1 MAPQGDIEQLSAL
14 LSARSFGPALTL
26 ATRLT
31 ERAPRNALAWVA
43 LARATFGLGRLGAA
57 DASLDRAMKLG
68 SDGPDVQLLRAIVDH
83 RLGRSDAAI
92 RRLRGLVARAPANE
106 VDATVALAEA
116 LHRANRMDELREL
129 VAAGGAWLDDPR
141 SAIFSSRASA
151 GADRAGAIDRLEEIA
166 RGALTATVRRVA
178 GFDAVRML
186 DADAQYRRAFDL
198 ASHVHETT
206 GAAFDVEGMLSDA
219 ECQAAMLARL
229 AKPPAARAG
238 EVEGVALV
246 VGMPRSGTTLLEQML
261 DRHPDIS
268 GIGEFEGIS
277 TMGTALV
284 GMGLWPRDL
293 SALQTSA
300 AQQLQREY
308 CEGASLTK
316 RPGTRWTFD
325 KSLHTWRWLL
335 AVAAV
340 LPGAAC
346 IRIERD
352 ARDTAISLYLSNF
365 HPQSFGW
372 TRSLE
377 SIRRVIG
384 AERALAPMAMRA
396 LGIPHEDFRYEDLVR
411 DPRGH
416 MERVLKLLGLPW
428 HDAVLAPEANARTV
442 LTLSHE
448 QVRRSINTASIGR
461 WRNYE
466 FAFGPGWAP

>member
-1 MAPQGDIEQLSAL
+1 MAQQGDIEQLNAL
-14 LSARSFGPALTL
+14 LSARSFGPALAL

-31 ERAPRNALAWVA
+31 ERAPRDAVGWVA
-43 LARATFGLGRLGAA
+43 LARATLGLGRLRAA
-57 DASLDRAMKLG
+57 DESLDRAIKLG
-68 SDGPDVQLLRAIVDH
+68 SDGPELQLLRAIVDH

-92 RRLRGLVARAPANE
+92 RRLRALINRRSPNE
-106 VDATVALAEA
+106 VDATMALAEV
-116 LHRANRMDELREL
+116 LHRANRLDELREL

-141 SAIFSSRASA
+141 AAIFSSRATA
-151 GADRAGAIDRLEEIA
+151 GADRAVAIGRLEEIA
-166 RGALTATVRRVA
+166 RGALPATVRRVA

-219 ECQAAMLARL
+219 ESQAAMLARL
-229 AKPPAARAG
+229 AKPPAARARK
-238 EVEGVALV
+238 VEGVALV

-268 GIGEFEGIS
+268 GIGEFDGIS

-293 SALQTSA
+293 PALEPAA
-300 AQQLQREY
+300 AQELQREY
-308 CEGASLTK
+308 CGGASLTR

-325 KSLHTWRWLL
+325 KSLHTWRWLP

-352 ARDTAISLYLSNF
+352 ARDAAISLYLSNF

-384 AERALAPMAMRA
+384 AERTLAPMAMRA
-396 LGIPHEDFRYEDLVR
+396 LGIPHEDIRYEDLVK

-466 FAFGPGWAP
+466 FAFGPEWAP